1 VRLALV
7 FTVASTLALACGAEV
22 AATPDAPDAGAVL
35 DAAAAPDAQ
44 APDDAGP
51 SPDGGPTD
59 AQPDRSDPLF
69 TRDRAIRVDI
79 DLAPADWDALRA
91 QTRSLE
97 STLLR
102 DQCLESPF
110 VSPFTYF
117 PARVRIDGVE
127 HARVGVRKKG
137 FLGSLST
144 SKPSLKIK
152 LDEYV
157 AGAEQLGLSTLT
169 LNNGVQDASQIRPCL
184 GLDAMRAAGVPTPRC
199 GYAEVWVNGE
209 PMGAYV
215 HVEVVNKR
223 FLRRT
228 LGEDE
233 GQLYEGTVS
242 DFRDG
247 WLATFEQETNDAV
260 PYDRSDLAALTAAL
274 TVPDDALLGA
284 LEPLVDLD
292 EFLRFWATE
301 SLIEHWDG
309 YNGNTNNYYVYRR
322 ADGRF
327 VFIPWGVDGILG
339 QRNEPPYSVYAV
351 SALAYRL
358 YLHPEGRARYLTAM
372 ATELTR
378 WDGEAVAR
386 EVDRAAR
393 VVAPIV
399 PAGQGP
405 LVSDATRQLR
415 EYVRARESQIQRE
428 LDGGGATWGQ
438 PLRGPLC
445 FALDPVVASAETR
458 FGTHPSP
465 NLFLAGTGSFTAT
478 VAGTRYA
485 GLQVGSS
492 SGFGDNPDDQNDVVV
507 LVAATTAQG
516 PIPVLYLVVR
526 PDLFVPGATLP
537 IDGAAVRGALLVIP
551 RPNAPIEFVGGFFGG
566 EVHVTAGSTTDGDRV
581 AVEVRT
587 QLITAR

>member
-1 VRLALV
+1 MRLVISLAL
-7 FTVASTLALACGAEV
+7 TCALALACGGEDV
-22 AATPDAPDAGAVL
+22 TTPDAGSTPEAGT
-35 DAAAAPDAQ
+35 APDAS
-44 APDDAGP
+44 ARPDAGP
-51 SPDGGPTD
+51 SADAEPTD
-59 AQPDRSDPLF
+59 AQGDPSDPLF

-91 QTRSLE
+91 QTRTLE

-157 AGAEQLGLSTLT
+157 QGTEQLGLSTLT
-169 LNNGVQDASQIRPCL
+169 FNNGVQDPSQIRPCL

-209 PMGAYV
+209 PLGAYV

-223 FLRRT
+223 FLRHA

-242 DFRDG
+242 DFREG
-247 WLATFEQETNDAV
+247 WLATFEQETNEAV
-260 PYDRSDLAALTAAL
+260 PYDRTDLTALAEALTL
-274 TVPDDALLGA
+274 PDDQLLAA

-292 EFLRFWATE
+292 AFFRFWATE

-309 YNGNTNNYYVYRR
+309 YNGNTNNFYVYHR

-358 YLHPEGRARYLTAM
+358 YLHPAGRARYLEAM
-372 ATELTR
+372 ATSLGR

-386 EVDRAAR
+386 EVDRAAA
-393 VVAPIV
+393 VVAPVI
-399 PAGQGP
+399 PAGQAS
-405 LVSDATRQLR
+405 LVADATRQLR
-415 EYVRARESQIQRE
+415 AYVRARESQIQRE
-428 LDGGGATWGQ
+428 LDAGGASWGQ

-445 FALDPVVASAETR
+445 FALDPLVATADTR
-458 FGTHPSP
+458 FGTHPAP
-465 NLFLAGTGSFTAT
+465 NLFLTGTGSFTAT
-478 VAGTRYA
+478 VAGTRYV
-485 GLQVGSS
+485 GLQVGAS
-492 SGFGDNPDDQNDVVV
+492 SGFGENPEDRTDVVV
-507 LVAATTAQG
+507 IVAATTLQG
-516 PIPVLYLVVR
+516 PIPVVYLVVR

-537 IDGAAVRGALLVIP
+537 IDGTAVRGALLAIP
-551 RPNAPIEFVGGFFGG
+551 RPNAPIEVVGGFFGG
-566 EVHVTAGSTTDGDRV
+566 EVHITAGSTTAGDRV
-581 AVEVRT
+581 AVELRT
-587 QLITAR
+587 QLLSAR

>member
-1 VRLALV
+1 MRLALALV
-7 FTVASTLALACGAEV
+7 VASTLTLACGAEDAV
-22 AATPDAPDAGAVL
+22 TPSAPDAGPAR
-35 DAAAAPDAQ
+35 DAGSAPDAQ
-44 APDDAGP
+44 APVDAGT
-51 SPDGGPTD
+51 SQDGGPAD
-59 AQPDRSDPLF
+59 ARPDPSDPLF
-69 TRDRAIRVDI
+69 TRDRAVRVDI

-102 DQCLESPF
+102 DQCLASPF
-110 VSPFTYF
+110 ISPFTYF

-144 SKPSLKIK
+144 TKPSLKIK
-152 LDEYV
+152 LDAYV
-157 AGAEQLGLSTLT
+157 PGTEQLGLSTLT
-169 LNNGVQDASQIRPCL
+169 FNNGVQDPSQIRPCL
-184 GLDAMRAAGVPTPRC
+184 GLDALHAAGVPTPRC

-209 PMGAYV
+209 SLGAYV
-215 HVEVVNKR
+215 HVEGVNKR

-242 DFRDG
+242 DFREG

-274 TVPDDALLGA
+274 TVPDDALLAA

-292 EFLRFWATE
+292 GFFRFWATE

-358 YLHPEGRARYLTAM
+358 YLHPEGRARYLEAM
-372 ATELTR
+372 DARLTS
-378 WDGEAVAR
+378 WDGEAMAR
-386 EVDRAAR
+386 EVDRASRA
-393 VVAPIV
+393 VAPVV
-399 PAGQGP
+399 PADQAA
-405 LVSDATRQLR
+405 LVTEATRALR
-415 EYVRARESQIQRE
+415 GYVRAREGQVRRE

-445 FALDPVVASAETR
+445 FALDPVVATAETR
-458 FGTHPSP
+458 FGTHPST
-465 NLFLAGTGSFTAT
+465 NLFLSGTGSFTAT

-485 GLQVGSS
+485 GLQVGAS
-492 SGFGDNPDDQNDVVV
+492 SGFGENPDDRTDIVV
-507 LVAATTAQG
+507 LIAATTVQG
-516 PIPVLYLVVR
+516 PIPVVYLVVR

-537 IDGAAVRGALLVIP
+537 IDGTAVRGALLVIP
-551 RPNAPIEFVGGFFGG
+551 RANTPIEVVGGFFGG
-566 EVHVTAGSTTDGDRV
+566 EVHITAGSTTDGDRV
-581 AVEVRT
+581 ALELRT
-587 QLITAR
+587 QLLSAQ